1 MIIKRML
8 AVLVCAS
15 GMLGTQVASASSV
28 SFDFTNGTTDWTY
41 YTQSYEADGLTLDVS
56 SYRQHDVQGLV
67 KIGRIRQ
74 MDGLGLE
81 IKSSPRNTGQNEID
95 GAIWPEAVRFSFS
108 ENIILEQVRFETN
121 GFTSSDNFNFL
132 ANIDGSGR
140 FSVVAEG
147 LRPDFR
153 TDIHDFLGSLLLTGS
168 DFAIGAFNRA
178 SDFHITGVT
187 VGRLS
192 VIPLPAALPLYGA
205 GVAILGFIG
214 WRRKSRNM
222 A

>member
-1 MIIKRML
+1 
-8 AVLVCAS
+8 
-15 GMLGTQVASASSV
+15 
-28 SFDFTNGTTDWTY
+28 
-41 YTQSYEADGLTLDVS
+41 
-56 SYRQHDVQGLV
+56 
-67 KIGRIRQ
+67 

-81 IKSSPRNTGQNEID
+81 IKSSPRDTGQNEID
-95 GAIWPEAVRFSFS
+95 GAVWMEAARFSFS
-108 ENIILEQVRFETN
+108 ENIVLEQVRFETN
-121 GFTSSDNFNFL
+121 GFTSSDKFNFL

-153 TDIHDFLGSLLLTGS
+153 TDMYDFLGSLLLTGS

-178 SDFHITGVT
+178 SDFHITGIT

-192 VIPLPAALPLYGA
+192 VVPLPAALPLYGA
-205 GVAILGFIG
+205 GIAILGFMG
-214 WRRKSRNM
+214 WRHKSQRS